1 MIIISSVLVSMMAVP
16 ASSPASSD
24 EGRSARQLTRTP
36 LHARPEGL
44 QVITAPPE
52 QESALAAAAYLAG
65 AVVVQRLEE
74 PMTQAGGGSWRLRAS
89 LQSAGGRSRCK
100 GSFLTAGGSPR
111 SGRSYRNLAACTYH
125 GGVRGCDHP
134 ATRPRRGVARLAGG
148 PVNILVGL
156 SSPVRRLVRA
166 GERGAPSVVQANS
179 DGVVSVDCAL
189 CPERRRRDIFTR

>member
-1 MIIISSVLVSMMAVP
+1 MNINRIMIIISSVLVSMMAVP

-36 LHARPEGL
+36 LHSRPEGL
-44 QVITAPPE
+44 QVVTAPPE
-52 QESALAAAAYLAG
+52 QESALARAAYLAG

-100 GSFLTAGGSPR
+100 GYSLTAGGSPR

-134 ATRPRRGVARLAGG
+134 ATRPRRRCAPGRWAREYTCGAVLAGTASG
-148 PVNILVGL
+148 PG
-156 SSPVRRLVRA
+156 R
-166 GERGAPSVVQANS
+166 
-179 DGVVSVDCAL
+179 
-189 CPERRRRDIFTR
+189 